1 MEVSKVHGQVCQVH
15 VHAMKKRE
23 NILNI
28 IYHNLSILT
37 KRSIEYKLDTLNFFY
52 LVLKQNVHYVSS
64 IK

>member
-1 MEVSKVHGQVCQVH
+1 MEESKVNGQVCQVH